1 MLTTSTWKGGKTF
14 KMIPT
19 TADCPY
25 VECIYD
31 VGFKILAIVGKS
43 SKETFHMVEKLD
55 DNGDPVTKKTATKGQ
70 DPFKRERRAL
80 ETYQE
85 YYIEEKEEIISFVK
99 SFAENAGTFDF
110 MKFINMEVAY
120 ASTTGYASCIT
131 LETKNR

>member
-1 MLTTSTWKGGKTF
+1 MQNMMLTTSSWKGGKTF

-55 DNGDPVTKKTATKGQ
+55 DNGDPMTKKTAAKGQ

-110 MKFINMEVAY
+110 MKFIDMEVEPMQVPQGMQAV
-120 ASTTGYASCIT
+120 
-131 LETKNR
+131 